1 MLERV
6 SDLLIFAAV
15 ARAGSLTAAG
25 RTLGLPKSTISRHLA
40 ALEERLG
47 HRLIT
52 RSARHLSL
60 TEVGE
65 AMLERCERLSEEV
78 ENALAFADDLF
89 DPPRGTLRVTM
100 PPDLGLWDEFASF
113 AARYPTI
120 ALVVDES
127 ARFVDL
133 VVERFDVALRSGS
146 LPDSSLVARPLPM
159 EREGVFASPGYLER
173 AAVPGSPAELER
185 HEFVILE
192 GRRRFD
198 RCELVSDGQRLPV
211 SLNGRVT
218 VSSSAALRQFA
229 LRGIGLIL
237 TAPSRVAADVAA
249 SQLIRVLPDW
259 STELYP
265 TWIVTPSRRLLPRKT
280 TLFIE
285 HLASRSV

>member
-1 MLERV
+1 MLEQV
-6 SDLLIFAAV
+6 TDLLIFAAV
-15 ARAGSLTAAG
+15 ARAGSLTRAG
-25 RTLGLPKSTISRHLA
+25 HTLGLPKSTVSRRLA

-47 HRLIT
+47 HRLVT
-52 RSARHLSL
+52 RSARHLAL

-78 ENALAFADDLF
+78 DNALAFASDLF

-100 PPDLGLWDEFASF
+100 PPDLGLWDELASF
-113 AARYPTI
+113 AERYPTI

-146 LPDSSLVARPLPM
+146 LPDSSLIARPLPM
-159 EREGVFASPGYLER
+159 EREGVFASPAYLER
-173 AAVPGSPAELER
+173 ASVPSSPADLEQ
-185 HEFVILE
+185 HEFIILE

-198 RCELVSDGQRLPV
+198 RFELVRNAEQASVVLQ
-211 SLNGRVT
+211 GRVT

-237 TAPSRVAADVAA
+237 TTPSRVAADLET
-249 SQLIRVLPDW
+249 SRLMRVLPDW
-259 STELYP
+259 STQLYP

-285 HLASRSV
+285 HLTARSF